1 MLCGKEEI
9 KTADKVIEIVVEIND
24 ATGGKLGG
32 IQSKLLAMDK
42 AVQRMH
48 SKLASLGYRAYT
60 ATISLIDRVTPQGSK
75 INNLLRSLASK
86 AYNISMKINDS
97 ALAKIRSIE
106 ASLMKIA
113 GRAYTVAINV
123 KDNVSGKLK
132 GLTDGA
138 LMGMGTMGAGM
149 LGTAGIGYGV
159 VNAVQAS
166 MGFEKQMSRVQALR
180 QLDKNSEDMRALTEL
195 AKELGMKTAWTREQ
209 VGQAMEYQALAG
221 WETPQIL
228 KATPHMLNLA
238 SAGGMD
244 LGAASDMLTDAMT
257 AFGLNATDSFKNA
270 AGKIIDMP
278 EYFADMLAKVQASSN
293 TDLYQLKEAIKFGA
307 PTIGT
312 MFANVEGQEGVQLRT
327 EAARQMMIMAG
338 LQANAG
344 IKGSMAGTGI
354 NTIFNRLAGE
364 NRNTHFAERMLGLE
378 HAENGN
384 MLMPLDFIK
393 GFQKRI
399 REGMNVDE
407 FTQIAEELAGEKIH
421 ADTRRKLNSTIDS
434 ALKNGGKL
442 GSADIMKM
450 SSMLAGLENMPK
462 LLAMVFQDIDALE
475 AKMNDVE
482 GTAGGMA
489 NDMLDNLAGSFTK
502 LGSAWDAFQQD
513 LFTGTAGDGL
523 RGLVD
528 TMTEILTR
536 ANNLF
541 KDGIQISDFGQIIA
555 DVVDRLKNKFLELD
569 GVGSILA
576 GGALMAGLSK
586 IVSTAQKAI
595 GYFRTL
601 RGLEIGQR
609 LGGATSS
616 KGTGAIS
623 GATSVGTMNVT
634 AGVVNVNGKLGGG
647 SVGYGNNKGGI
658 NRSTTPPAILS
669 PLERAEKAS
678 QKAQSK
684 LAAEQKE
691 IAKLQTRT
699 DVALARA
706 WANPGNAKYMQNYQ
720 TLQSKLATQEGAVE
734 RARLRALAAENKVI
748 AQIRSQ
754 SMAESYYAKKEQLRA
769 ADAES
774 KMRWSNMKS
783 AAMGGAA
790 FAAVFGALD
799 VMNAKSMSEERT
811 SSIATELEQAR
822 TAHQEL
828 IHSGAANDELYQSA
842 AHIQQLESDQAQIIR
857 ENQQSE
863 REALGGAAGSVIG
876 AVIGAGLGSFLPGF
890 GTMLGGIIGSIVGE
904 HLGTNAAQ
912 METSQPGEKPATN
925 DYFGFNE
932 PPAAET
938 PSSWANFKESQEER
952 TITPTPSSW
961 SDFKQAENA
970 SMQELAERNKNRDEQ
985 IARFEKI
992 DERLSKVGA
1001 SPFKGDGGAAE
1012 YYQQQ
1017 RAQLATTAKQ
1027 TNAPEGLVKSW
1038 SDFKQKIGDLNL
1050 GEKIQQPLEAAA
1062 ETVSAALMP
1071 SLFTTKLLGG
1081 GRAEAAELNESQLAQ
1096 QAAMESGESPTP
1108 QWERS
1113 PESIAATEEA
1123 FNALSGDS
1131 ILENLSTSLEGAF
1144 ETLSTFGETIMETL
1158 SGSLEGVGEVFS
1170 GLRES
1175 ISENLSSAFESASEI
1190 VSSFGDML
1198 GEGLTSVLEGAGEM
1212 FSGFGELVSSALA
1225 TAQGAAESALA
1236 AISAAFESCKAMIMG
1251 SWSELPGFFG
1261 GLFDGL
1267 GGIASAAGAAIYSG
1281 LTSVIGSIIGAWQ
1294 SAASTISGI
1303 ISSIASMASSA
1314 ASSIGSISFGG
1325 GGGGAGF
1332 AEGGFVNSETHFFAG
1347 EHGPEVIIPLS
1358 SAKRSRALDL
1368 FEKTGAIL
1376 GGESAIPTN
1385 DYATED
1391 LPELGGG
1398 SVVPAIEGNAPAMTN
1413 NQTSTTTSVT
1423 MGGLNVTF
1431 NITGD
1436 KPQEIMETIKE
1447 NLDELAD
1454 RIMGAMSGM
1463 VDDCFNNQ
1471 ALEG

>member
-1 MLCGKEEI
+1 
-9 KTADKVIEIVVEIND
+9 
-24 ATGGKLGG
+24 
-32 IQSKLLAMDK
+32 MDK
-42 AVQRMH
+42 AAQRMH
-48 SKLASLGYRAYT
+48 SKLASLGYKAYT
-60 ATISLIDRVTPQGSK
+60 ATIRLIDRVTPQGSK

-86 AYNISMKINDS
+86 AYNISLKINDS
-97 ALAKIRSIE
+97 ALAKIRSVE
-106 ASLMKIA
+106 ASLARLA

-123 KDNVSGKLK
+123 RDNVSSKLR

-138 LMGMGTMGAGM
+138 LMGMGATM

-159 VNAVQAS
+159 ANAVQAS

-180 QLDKNSEDMRALTEL
+180 QLDKNSEDMKALTEL

-221 WETPQIL
+221 YQTPQIL

-244 LGAASDMLTDAMT
+244 LGAASDMMTDAMT
-257 AFGLNATDSFKNA
+257 AFGLQATDTFKNA

-293 TDLYQLKEAIKFGA
+293 TDLYQLKEAMKYGA

-312 MFANVEGQEGVQLRT
+312 MFANVEGQEGIQMRT

-338 LQANAG
+338 LMANAG

-364 NRNTHFAERMLGLE
+364 NRNTHFAERLLGLE

-393 GFQKRI
+393 GFQKKI

-421 ADTRRKLNSTIDS
+421 ADTRRKLDSTIES

-489 NDMLDNLAGSFTK
+489 ETMLDNLAGSFTK

-536 ANNLF
+536 ANSLF

-555 DVVDRLKNKFLELD
+555 DVVDRLKKKFLELD

-576 GGALMAGLSK
+576 GGALMAGLMK

-595 GYFRTL
+595 GYFKTL
-601 RGLEIGQR
+601 KGLEIGQR
-609 LGGATSS
+609 IGGVTGT

-623 GATSVGTMNVT
+623 GATSVGTMTVT
-634 AGVVNVNGKLGGG
+634 AGVVNVNGKVGGASG
-647 SVGYGNNKGGI
+647 AGGRRI
-658 NRSTTPPAILS
+658 GDQTIIDRYNQ
-669 PLERAEKAS
+669 EKAR
-678 QKAQSK
+678 
-684 LAAEQKE
+684 
-691 IAKLQTRT
+691 IRGT
-699 DVALARA
+699 
-706 WANPGNAKYMQNYQ
+706 
-720 TLQSKLATQEGAVE
+720 GAPPPPS
-734 RARLRALAAENKVI
+734 I
-748 AQIRSQ
+748 GST
-754 SMAESYYAKKEQLRA
+754 
-769 ADAES
+769 
-774 KMRWSNMKS
+774 MKS

-799 VMNAKSMSEERT
+799 VMNAKSMSRERA
-811 SSIATELEQAR
+811 SAIAAELETAR
-822 TAHQEL
+822 TEYNNL
-828 IHSGAANDELYQSA
+828 RANNADNDTLYQSA
-842 AHIQQLESDQAQIIR
+842 QKIQSLESQQAQIIR
-857 ENQQSE
+857 ENQQGE
-863 REALGGAAGSVIG
+863 REALGGATGSVIG
-876 AVIGAGLGSFLPGF
+876 AALGSALGSFFPGF
-890 GTMLGGIIGSIVGE
+890 GTMIGGMVGGIVGGQ
-904 HLGTNAAQ
+904 LGTMAAQ
-912 METSQPGEKPATN
+912 IETTPAGEPPETN

-932 PPAAET
+932 PKAAAVT
-938 PSSWANFKESQEER
+938 QAAAS
-952 TITPTPSSW
+952 TPSSW
-961 SDFKQAENA
+961 SDFQRT
-970 SMQELAERNKNRDEQ
+970 QEVQKPKLPTLGEVVERNKARDEQ
-985 IARFEKI
+985 QARFEKI
-992 DERLSKVGA
+992 DAKLSKNGV
-1001 SPFKGDGGAAE
+1001 SPFQNAATYDKTAD
-1012 YYQQQ
+1012 YYRQQ
-1017 RAQLATTAKQ
+1017 ATAIAKTASEK
-1027 TNAPEGLVKSW
+1027 NAPEGLVKNW
-1038 SDFKQKIGDLNL
+1038 SDFTQKLDDLFFS
-1050 GEKIQQPLEAAA
+1050 KAA
-1062 ETVSAALMP
+1062 
-1071 SLFTTKLLGG
+1071 
-1081 GRAEAAELNESQLAQ
+1081 AAELNESQLAQ
-1096 QAAMESGESPTP
+1096 QAAMERGESPTADMTT
-1108 QWERS
+1108 
-1113 PESIAATEEA
+1113 PELETPDFGE
-1123 FNALSGDS
+1123 S
-1131 ILENLSTSLEGAF
+1131 ILEKLTLAQEGVGEFISGLSETISEGFNSAFEGAS
-1144 ETLSTFGETIMETL
+1144 ETLSTFAESIMETL
-1158 SGSLEGVGEVFS
+1158 NGSLEGVGEIFT
-1170 GLRES
+1170 GLGES
-1175 ISENLSSAFESASEI
+1175 ISESLSSAFETASEV
-1190 VSSFGDML
+1190 VSTFGDTL
-1198 GEGLTSVLEGAGEM
+1198 SEGLTSALEVAGEI
-1212 FSGFGELVSSALA
+1212 FSGFGDLVSSALT

-1236 AISAAFESCKAMIMG
+1236 AIGSAFESAKSSIMS

-1267 GGIASAAGAAIYSG
+1267 GGIASAAGSAIYSG

-1303 ISSIASMASSA
+1303 ISSIASKASSA
-1314 ASSIGSISFGG
+1314 ASSISLPGFG

-1358 SAKRSRALDL
+1358 SSKRARALDL

-1376 GGESAIPTN
+1376 GGETAIPAS
-1385 DYATED
+1385 DYTED
-1391 LPELGGG
+1391 LPSFSSG
-1398 SVVPAIEGNAPAMTN
+1398 SILPTVENDTPTTTTTN
-1413 NQTSTTTSVT
+1413 QKSSSTTVSI
-1423 MGGLNVTF
+1423 GGLNVTF

-1436 KPQEIMETIKE
+1436 KPQEIMQTIKE

-1454 RIMGAMSGM
+1454 RVMGVMSGK
-1463 VDDCFNNQ
+1463 VADCFNNQ